1 MVMCAIFIICSV
13 FCSLEIK
20 GSLTLSFSVFVDI
33 SFLDHSMKFNV
44 STCHNIYLKSDYC
57 LSHRAQ
63 RARDWDNRESLIYHC
78 IILCLS
84 RLPTDLIKSVI
95 LKSPQIPCDPSI
107 NSFILLLSVI
117 SKTLEIHMLQFGV
130 HPVFNK

>member
-20 GSLTLSFSVFVDI
+20 GSLPLSFSVFVDI

-95 LKSPQIPCDPSI
+95 LKSPQIPSTL
-107 NSFILLLSVI
+107 SFYCFLLLA
-117 SKTLEIHMLQFGV
+117 KLLKYTC
-130 HPVFNK
+130 FNLVSILYSTNNL